1 MPLHLDDND
10 IAIIKSLLKDG
21 RKSFRQ
27 ISRETG
33 ITTPTVKARFERL
46 VNIGFIKAVLPV
58 FDFGKVNNT
67 QEDVIQIQNINKD
80 NNSRKVKE
88 DFHKNIHNNIFEKE
102 KYKIEEK
109 ITNGLAINL
118 VCDYCNG
125 PVLGKPKVLKFADI
139 ERFFCCYSC
148 KTGYSEKY
156 KGRIE
161 SIKRRYEGKSEIEI

>member
-1 MPLHLDDND
+1 MPVLLDNND

-46 VNIGFIKAVLPV
+46 VNIGFIKGVLPV
-58 FDFGKVNNT
+58 FDFGKVKNT
-67 QEDVIQIQNINKD
+67 QKDVIQIQSINKD
-80 NNSRKVKE
+80 NNVRKGKE
-88 DFHKNIHNNIFEKE
+88 NFHKKTPVSLFEEAYSIE
-102 KYKIEEK
+102 KKL
-109 ITNGLAINL
+109 TNGLEINL
-118 VCDYCNG
+118 TCDYCHG
-125 PVLGKPKVLKFADI
+125 PVFDKPKVLKFADL
-139 ERFFCCYSC
+139 ERFFCCHSC

-161 SIKRRYEGKSEIEI
+161 SIKRKYEGKSEIEI